1 MEFLRLAGIGLAL
14 GITTAIPGVSTGTIA
29 VVFNVYYRL
38 IGIITPDIRKIFA
51 AWKFWLP
58 LVIGGMAGIFFF
70 SKVITFLFS
79 NYYVSTNWFF
89 IGIIIG
95 SLPMVYRNVRRPDV
109 RGSESAIPAFSSIVS
124 GVIALAIMVVMAV
137 FKPAEE
143 SSYYTV
149 LTPQLFGILAA
160 GGMLAA
166 IAMIIPGI
174 SGSFLLLVIGLYRT
188 IVQAVSDINLSLILP
203 VALGAL
209 IGVLAG
215 AALVR
220 FLLKKAPKETYGAV
234 LGLVA
239 GSVLVLYP
247 GGLGS
252 GATVLFSV
260 LSMITGAAVSFILGR
275 KTKEDI

>member
-1 MEFLRLAGIGLAL
+1 MAGIGLAL

-29 VVFNVYYRL
+29 VVFSVYYRL
-38 IGIITPDIRKIFA
+38 IEIITPNIKKIFA

-58 LVIGGMAGIFFF
+58 LVIGGVAGIFFF

-95 SLPMVYRNVRRPDV
+95 SLPMVYRNVRGP
-109 RGSESAIPAFSSIVS
+109 ESAIPALSSILS
-124 GVIALAIMVVMAV
+124 GVLALAVMVVMAV
-137 FKPAEE
+137 LKPAEE
-143 SSYYTV
+143 STYYTV
-149 LTPQLFGILAA
+149 LTPQLFGILSM

-166 IAMIIPGI
+166 MAMIIPGI

-188 IVQAVSDINLSLILP
+188 IVQAVSDLNVKLIVP
-203 VALGAL
+203 VALGAI

-215 AALVR
+215 AAFVR
-220 FLLKKAPKETYGAV
+220 FLLQKAPKETYGAV

-252 GATVLFSV
+252 GAAVLFSV
-260 LSMITGAAVSFILGR
+260 LSLLAGAAISFILGR
-275 KTKEDI
+275 KSKEDI